1 MLENEY
7 GEAAVEVLD
16 ILNNTNQIDV
26 KKIPQSFISFLTNIA
41 SKNYKVNFDHNKSID
56 ELNVKSK
63 TKEILGFI
71 YITWWCDDKEREEC
85 KKTIHN
91 NRIKKEEKLKEIY
104 NPENIFKQK
113 RYETE
118 EIKVQDTKETNI
130 VEYKDENIIKKI
142 INKILNFLG
151 IKNKN

>member
-41 SKNYKVNFDHNKSID
+41 SKNYKVNFDHNKPID

-63 TKEILGFI
+63 TKEIMGFI

-113 RYETE
+113 RYKIE

-130 VEYKDENIIKKI
+130 VEYKDESIIKKI

>member
-1 MLENEY
+1 MSENEY

-41 SKNYKVNFDHNKSID
+41 SKNYKVNFNHNNSID

-85 KKTIHN
+85 KKIIYN
-91 NRIKKEEKLKEIY
+91 NKIKKEEKLKEIY
-104 NPENIFKQK
+104 NSEDIFKQK
-113 RYETE
+113 
-118 EIKVQDTKETNI
+118 IKVQGKKETNI